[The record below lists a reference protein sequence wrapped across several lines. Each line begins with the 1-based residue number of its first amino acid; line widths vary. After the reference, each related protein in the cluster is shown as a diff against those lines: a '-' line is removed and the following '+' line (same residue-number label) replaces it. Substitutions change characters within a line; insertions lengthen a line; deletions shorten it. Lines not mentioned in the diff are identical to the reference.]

1 MTPETCNSPDTEA
14 QAVNV
19 ALDAKAFELALKA
32 MNDTPVHLV
41 DCDRC
46 KGKGFHHGFGEDGCD
61 PDWCGDC
68 GGGGC
73 VPAEGEETRPL
84 KLFLQTYLAKTAAAL
99 PQDVAAN
106 EVRFQDTARN
116 VIINTAFS
124 DLDTIVNWRDPE
136 AHNIRLLI
144 WNRLDAMALEIESHA
159 LAAQSS
165 TIASAREVIEPM
177 LEVLQQMVANSE
189 VDGKTYRDC
198 HKKAVSAVRAAREW
212 KALK

>member
-1 MTPETCNSPDTEA
+1 MTPETCNSPDKTRSEPGTEEA

-84 KLFLQTYLAKTAAAL
+84 KLFLQTYLTATAPAL
-99 PQDVAAN
+99 PQDVAALVD
-106 EVRFQDTARN
+106 ELESRAADYRQSGPSAEHTAKLFDRAA
-116 VIINTAFS
+116 I
-124 DLDTIVNWRDPE
+124 
-136 AHNIRLLI
+136 
-144 WNRLDAMALEIESHA
+144 ALRVK
-159 LAAQSS
+159 SS
-165 TIASAREVIEPM
+165 TIASAREVIEPFAAAPDNPDFSAK
-177 LEVLQQMVANSE
+177 ANIYAM
-189 VDGKTYRDC
+189 KAAMKITYG
-198 HKKAVSAVRAAREW
+198 HLRAAREW
-212 KALK
+212 KGR